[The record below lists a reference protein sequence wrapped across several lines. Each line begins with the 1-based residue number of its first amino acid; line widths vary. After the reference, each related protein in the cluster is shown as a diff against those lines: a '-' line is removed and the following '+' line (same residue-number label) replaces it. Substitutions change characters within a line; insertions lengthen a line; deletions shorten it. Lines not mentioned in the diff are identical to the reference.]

1 MVTTR
6 VVVLL
11 GVMGPLVPNSMPV
24 VDVEDVGYMMGT
36 AVGGGGRGGLGPW
49 GAVDIEEALDT
60 EETLDIEEALD
71 TLDVL
76 DSLDALGTS
85 CESGLITTPDWVHGR
100 PSRGHSSML
109 CRPAAELGRMGVDVL
124 KEIEVR
130 TARMVRRSVI
140 VSISM

>member
-11 GVMGPLVPNSMPV
+11 AVMGPLVPNSMPV
-24 VDVEDVGYMMGT
+24 VEDVEDVGYMMGT
-36 AVGGGGRGGLGPW
+36 AVGGGGRGGLG
-49 GAVDIEEALDT
+49 VDIEEALDFS
-60 EETLDIEEALD
+60 EALD
-71 TLDVL
+71 TEEA
-76 DSLDALGTS
+76 LDALGTS
-85 CESGLITTPDWVHGR
+85 CESGLITTPDCVHGR

-109 CRPAAELGRMGVDVL
+109 CRPAAEMGVDVL